1 MMKLEMTRDEARM
14 LEMYLLITTKYR
26 EEQVKTYRKL
36 LEDWGKY
43 GQTSEA
49 TLQTLADNVQHW
61 TEQCVAMDTIRKRV
75 SEVLVSP
82 SEA

>member
-1 MMKLEMTRDEARM
+1 MVKLEMTRDEARL
-14 LEMYLLITTKYR
+14 LEMYLLMTTKYR

-43 GQTSEA
+43 GQTSEEA
-49 TLQTLADNVQHW
+49 LQALADNVQHW
-61 TEQCVAMDTIRKRV
+61 TEQCVAMDGIRKKV
-75 SEVLVSP
+75 SHLLVSP